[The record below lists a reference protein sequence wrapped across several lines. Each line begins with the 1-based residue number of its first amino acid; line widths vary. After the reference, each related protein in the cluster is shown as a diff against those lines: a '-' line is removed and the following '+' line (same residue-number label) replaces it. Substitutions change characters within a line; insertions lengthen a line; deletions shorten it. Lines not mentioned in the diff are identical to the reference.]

1 MLLSSHLMDVLGLQH
16 GDSAIIENIEQI
28 KPYTPIQNIHITLSN
43 CPNAVALPLIQLS
56 KLEKE
61 YCLSDLIHLYYNSQF
76 LSPQTQIIL
85 PVVDAY
91 LQGHIDSVEPLVG
104 GVLTASSSIVFH
116 ISEKSQSQPYYHVSA
131 ETTRYL
137 KAIQSSIHQ
146 LPINSN
152 AIQVRGMIVYGGV
165 GSGKTSLL
173 KYISNAI
180 NKTDEMQCQPKS
192 ALFVSSSSFPYSDPF
207 CILDTTPSL
216 RVLCIDDVD
225 EMSEG

>member
-1 MLLSSHLMDVLGLQH
+1 MDVLGLQH
-16 GDSAIIENIEQI
+16 GDSTLIENIEQS
-28 KPYTPIQNIHITLSN
+28 KPYTSIQTIHITLSN
-43 CPNAVALPLIQLS
+43 CPNAVGLPLIQLS
-56 KLEKE
+56 KLERE
-61 YCLSDLIHLYYNSQF
+61 YCLSDLVHLYYNSQF
-76 LSPQTQIIL
+76 LSPQSQIIL

-91 LQGHIDSVEPLVG
+91 LQGHIDSMEPQTG
-104 GVLTASSSIVFH
+104 GILTASSTIVFH
-116 ISEKSQSQPYYHVSA
+116 ISERSQSPSYYHVSP

-146 LPINSN
+146 LPISSN

-173 KYISNAI
+173 KYLSNEI
-180 NKTDEMQCQPKS
+180 NKTDEMLFQPKS
-192 ALFVSSSSFPYSDPF
+192 ALFISSSSFPYSDPF